1 MPIPIAIAAAGAQA
15 GGNLLNT
22 GLQAI
27 QNKSNRR
34 WQEKMYQWQR
44 NAALTDWQMQN
55 EYNTP
60 AAQMQRLKDAG
71 LNPHLVYG
79 NGVQASNSDMPRGAT
94 PGSPAQDAPQFDTGS
109 VLGAYLNTS
118 INQAQTDNLKA
129 QKTVTEMEAILKGA
143 QTLQTLMSTD
153 KTKFDLEL
161 NQELRQTT
169 IDAAKSNLQK
179 LAADIDKTK
188 ADTQYTLDQNMRQAQ
203 LQPATIQKVQQEI
216 INMQKQNELTS
227 EQMKEIQER
236 INNMVKD
243 GRLKDIEIN
252 LRKQGINPND
262 PTWQKKVWE
271 EIFNPIIK
279 GIKGLKGAKL
289 EPRPTPKSLREW
301 ADRLSPY

>member
-1 MPIPIAIAAAGAQA
+1 
-15 GGNLLNT
+15 
-22 GLQAI
+22 
-27 QNKSNRR
+27 
-34 WQEKMYQWQR
+34 
-44 NAALTDWQMQN
+44 
-55 EYNTP
+55 
-60 AAQMQRLKDAG
+60 MQRLKDAG